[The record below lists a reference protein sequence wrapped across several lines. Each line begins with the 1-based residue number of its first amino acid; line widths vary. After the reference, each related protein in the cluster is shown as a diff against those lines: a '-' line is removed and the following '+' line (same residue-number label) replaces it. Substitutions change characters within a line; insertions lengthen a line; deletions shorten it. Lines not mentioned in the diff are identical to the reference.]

1 MVTGNNIIHN
11 CKLTAFVVF
20 SFMVV
25 YTGMS
30 VSDISL
36 PKSQPQPPP
45 MGTVNPSGHYS
56 VNTE

>member
-1 MVTGNNIIHN
+1 MTANNRF
-11 CKLTAFVVF
+11 CCDDRSTTF
-20 SFMVV
+20 SVMVV

-36 PKSQPQPPP
+36 PKSRPQSPPI
-45 MGTVNPSGHYS
+45 GTVNPSGHYS